1 MTVEKIFWV
10 AMAVLV
16 LVVLPIAMIVT
27 AWRNLRSAKK
37 EMPDKQRERTRMA
50 IGNALQELD
59 RLVARPSVEFT
70 VEAERPIVKRE
81 DDKGGD

>member
-10 AMAVLV
+10 SMAVLV
-16 LVVLPIAMIVT
+16 LIVLPIGMVVT
-27 AWRNLRSAKK
+27 VWQQLRAAKRG
-37 EMPDKQRERTRMA
+37 ETDKQRERSRVA

-59 RLVARPSVEFT
+59 RLVARPAVEFT
-70 VEAERPIVKRE
+70 VEAERPILKRE